1 MYQLSHLLSE
11 QRTLLSSLAETA
23 LLADET
29 PTVEIDGSSEQPDM
43 SEEQE
48 RDNKRRKL
56 MAILEKV
63 EGCAVSNHIHTYV
76 SLTTPDIIES
86 TGCTTSYTGAS
97 R

>member
-29 PTVEIDGSSEQPDM
+29 PTVETDGSSEQPDM

-48 RDNKRRKL
+48 RDTKRRKL

-63 EGCAVSNHIHTYV
+63 EGCAVSDYVRTYV
-76 SLTTPDIIES
+76 YII
-86 TGCTTSYTGAS
+86 CP
-97 R
+97 